1 VALQVFHLVVL
12 ISFIYI
18 YIISHNTKNVNP
30 FFEKNKKIFFKKRL
44 DKSGKVWYNIYSKRK
59 AVSVMNNQEIALC
72 WERAKRMAERIWEA
86 YIFGTNKEQAKA
98 DQKSLALW
106 LDMVKE
112 YGLIYNG
119 SLDEYVTLKL

>member
-1 VALQVFHLVVL
+1 
-12 ISFIYI
+12 
-18 YIISHNTKNVNP
+18 
-30 FFEKNKKIFFKKRL
+30 
-44 DKSGKVWYNIYSKRK
+44 
-59 AVSVMNNQEIALC
+59 MNNQEIALC
-72 WERAKRMAERIWEA
+72 WERAERMAERIWEA
-86 YIFGTNKEQAKA
+86 YLFGTNKEQAKA